1 MALSVFQRNIYITY
15 SVAVLKKKSINQWYS
30 FYFKLSPNTDI
41 MHGYLWK
48 VLLIQSYW
56 IGNYKEPGF
65 QGCSQYKYQR

>member
-15 SVAVLKKKSINQWYS
+15 SVAVLEKKSINQWYS

-48 VLLIQSYW
+48 VLLIRV
-56 IGNYKEPGF
+56 IG
-65 QGCSQYKYQR
+65 